1 MVYFAI
7 FIFNPSLNS
16 HAIQVD
22 ISSVSDV
29 GEIFDDVSYAKGASL
44 LRWLMDWLG
53 EETMKKGYI
62 KYLSDNKFATACT
75 PDLWSAMES
84 VSGKPVTKVMDGW
97 VTKKGYPMVSVMIQ
111 DKNSTSL
118 TLKMIQ
124 RRFSLT
130 PTGIDDKDD
139 LWSFPIK

>member
-1 MVYFAI
+1 MNRLEDILFLI
-7 FIFNPSLNS
+7 S
-16 HAIQVD
+16 HAIQVQVD
-22 ISSVSDV
+22 SVGDV

-53 EETMKKGYI
+53 EETMKKGYT

-75 PDLWSAMES
+75 PDLWSALES
-84 VSGKPVTKVMDGW
+84 VSSKPVGKVMDAW
-97 VTKKGYPMVSVMIQ
+97 VTKKGFPMVSAMILH
-111 DKNSTSL
+111 KNSSAL

-130 PTGIDDKDD
+130 PSGIDDKDD
-139 LWSFPIK
+139 LWSFPVK